1 MPTEPTS
8 PPRPNRY
15 GRMAQEHMARYLPT
29 RYAQIPDPAAYFG
42 NLGQQVAHS
51 VEALAQTLA
60 IDWTASSSREE
71 GYLDR
76 RGSMNMARLR
86 AEELVLAE
94 MVFLAPESDP
104 DDPPRDETGAF
115 IGPDPAMGPWT
126 PLYPPEEPED

>member
-1 MPTEPTS
+1 
-8 PPRPNRY
+8 
-15 GRMAQEHMARYLPT
+15 MARYLPT

-42 NLGQQVAHS
+42 YLGQQVAHS
-51 VEALAQTLA
+51 VEALARTLA
-60 IDWTASSSREE
+60 IDSTASSSQEKD
-71 GYLDR
+71 YPDR

>member
-1 MPTEPTS
+1 MLTEEMS

-29 RYAQIPDPAAYFG
+29 RYAQIPERTAYFAE
-42 NLGQQVAHS
+42 LGEQVAHA
-51 VEALAQTLA
+51 VEELVGTLM
-60 IDWTASSSREE
+60 DSSTLSSMQEE
-71 GYLDR
+71 SYPDR

-104 DDPPRDETGAF
+104 ADAPRDEMGAF